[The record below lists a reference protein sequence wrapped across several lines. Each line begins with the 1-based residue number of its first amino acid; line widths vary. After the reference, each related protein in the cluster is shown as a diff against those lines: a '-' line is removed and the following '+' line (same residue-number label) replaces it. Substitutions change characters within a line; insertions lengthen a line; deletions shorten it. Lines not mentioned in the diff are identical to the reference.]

1 MSTVIVR
8 KIAGSPIRT
17 SSAAW
22 DAICEIVAPGAASHA
37 RAILSRATGVASS
50 SIASEVIK
58 DRPIVVFGSGPR
70 IRIYGLFDEDAMSG
84 EDINEGPLPEVPT
97 EGDWR
102 MSIPCLDEDFD
113 WCKREIKACAPHI
126 SVRRLDDDVP
136 DEERDSSSN
145 NTVRI
150 NMEEFLKP

>member
-17 SSAAW
+17 SSEVW
-22 DAICEIVAPGAASHA
+22 ENICELVAPDAASAA
-37 RAILSRATGVASS
+37 RAILAKATGVACS

-58 DRPIVVFGSGPR
+58 DKPIVLFGSGPR
-70 IRIYGLFDEDAMSG
+70 IRIYGLFDEDAVSG
-84 EDINEGPLPEVPT
+84 EDINEAALPEVAT
-97 EGDWR
+97 EDDWR

-113 WCKREIKACAPHI
+113 WCKRETKVCAPHI

-136 DEERDSSSN
+136 DEERDNNSN

-150 NMEEFLKP
+150 NLEEFLKP